1 MDKLELAKTTVRADK
16 NASKA
21 AKYSLLLNLVGYGEI
36 KERHA
41 MLSSNE

>member
-1 MDKLELAKTTVRADK
+1 MDKLELAKQLLEQIK
-16 NASKA
+16 MP